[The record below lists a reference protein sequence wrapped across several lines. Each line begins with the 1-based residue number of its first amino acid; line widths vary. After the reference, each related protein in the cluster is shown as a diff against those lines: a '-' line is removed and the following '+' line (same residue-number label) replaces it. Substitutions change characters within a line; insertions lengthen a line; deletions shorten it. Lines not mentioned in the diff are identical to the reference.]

1 MADKLRVLTVFG
13 TRPEAIKMAPV
24 VMELARYPEE
34 IESCVVVTAQHRDML
49 DVVLNHFSLVPDY
62 DLDIMRPRQS
72 LTETAIRA
80 LKGLEPIFYQE
91 RPDLVLVHGDTLTT
105 GIASLGAFFCQ
116 LRVGHVEAGL
126 RTGNKWAP
134 FPEEVM
140 RKVADNVC
148 DLHFCPTSVTR
159 ENLAREG
166 IAGRGVYVT
175 GNTAIDALLWT
186 VDSEAPIEA
195 AREKKTVLV
204 DVHRRE
210 SFGEPLERVARAL
223 AEIADSYEDVHLV
236 VSVHP
241 NPAVKEVLHKV
252 LKSRARVDLLE
263 PLSYVEWARLM
274 QRSFLIITDSG
285 GLQEEAPA
293 LGVPVLLT
301 REQTER
307 PEAVAAGTV
316 RIVGTDPVRIVQAVE
331 ELTGCEKA
339 YQSMVNAQNPY
350 GDGQAARR
358 TVEGILHYFER
369 RANPPLPWIAHDE
382 GGENL
387 CP

>member
-1 MADKLRVLTVFG
+1 MSDRLRVLTVFG

-24 VMELARYPEE
+24 VMELGRHAEE
-34 IESCVVVTAQHRDML
+34 IDSRVVVTAQHREML
-49 DVVLNHFSLVPDY
+49 DGVLNHFSLVPDY
-62 DLDIMRPRQS
+62 DLDVMRERQS
-72 LTETAIRA
+72 LSETAIRV
-80 LKGLEPIFYQE
+80 LGGLQPIFQTE
-91 RPDLVLVHGDTLTT
+91 QPDLVLVHGDTLTT
-105 GIASLGAFFCQ
+105 GIASLAAFFCR

-140 RKVADNVC
+140 RKVADSVC
-148 DLHFCPTSVTR
+148 DLHFCPTEVSR
-159 ENLAREG
+159 ENLSREG
-166 IAGRGVYVT
+166 IAGPGVYVT

-186 VDSEAPIEA
+186 VHRDTTPRAQE
-195 AREKKTVLV
+195 REKMILV

-210 SFGEPLERVARAL
+210 SFGAPLERVARAL
-223 AEIADSYEDVHLV
+223 VDIAEGYEDVRLV

-241 NPAVKEVLHKV
+241 NPAVKDLLHKHLSGTV
-252 LKSRARVDLLE
+252 RVRLLT
-263 PLSYVEWARLM
+263 PQSYVEWARLM
-274 QRSFLIITDSG
+274 QCSFLIITDSG

-301 REQTER
+301 REETER

-316 RIVGTDPVRIVQAVE
+316 QLVGTDPVRIANAVRR
-331 ELTGCEKA
+331 LVACKTA
-339 YQSMVNAQNPY
+339 YQSMACARNPY
-350 GDGQAARR
+350 GDGAAARR
-358 TVEGILHYFER
+358 TVEGILHHFGR
-369 RANPPLPWIAHDE
+369 RNDPPTPWIAMDE